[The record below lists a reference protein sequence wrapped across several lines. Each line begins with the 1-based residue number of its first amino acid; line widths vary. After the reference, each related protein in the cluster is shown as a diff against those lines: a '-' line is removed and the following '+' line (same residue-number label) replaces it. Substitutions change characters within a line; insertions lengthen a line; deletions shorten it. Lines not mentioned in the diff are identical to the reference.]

1 MWQFRAW
8 CHVGHWCDPLGRVCH
23 QLLGALQLCRRS
35 GRKHVQDC
43 KTNNHSSSFA
53 GDILNTKPS
62 FAGRFEEENVWKNR
76 HCQKPSSVWSADLTA
91 SIHFASLL
99 D

>member
-1 MWQFRAW
+1 MLAIG
-8 CHVGHWCDPLGRVCH
+8 VT
-23 QLLGALQLCRRS
+23 LLVVFVMGFLVLCS
-35 GRKHVQDC
+35 YAIVQAGNMC
-43 KTNNHSSSFA
+43 KIARQIITASSFA

-62 FAGRFEEENVWKNR
+62 SPGRFEEENVWKN
-76 HCQKPSSVWSADLTA
+76 HNCQKRSSVWSADLTA